1 MGNLDMPKRT
11 SHQGTTA
18 THLEFR
24 ILQQDDIPL
33 IVAAFAELGWDK
45 PTSLYQQ
52 YLAEHGNHQ
61 RFVWVA
67 FKESAFVGYITLKW
81 QSEYAPFHKKA
92 IPEIVDLNVLPKYRK
107 QGIGSKLLD
116 LAEAEAQKKSKIIGI
131 GVGLYADYGDA
142 QQLYIKRGYM
152 PDGLGIT
159 YNYQPI
165 DPGSTVCL
173 DDDLVLW
180 FTKESP

>member
-1 MGNLDMPKRT
+1 MIQDVLLT
-11 SHQGTTA
+11 QVLL

-24 ILQQDDIPL
+24 PLQQEDIPL

-45 PTSLYQQ
+45 PSSLYQQ
-52 YLAEHGNHQ
+52 YLAEQENHQ
-61 RFVWVA
+61 RCVWVA
-67 FKESAFVGYITLKW
+67 FKEGAFVGYITLKW
-81 QSEYAPFHKKA
+81 QSEYAPFGKQN
-92 IPEIVDLNVLPKYRK
+92 IPEIIDLNVLPKFRK
-107 QGIGSKLLD
+107 KGIGSKLLD
-116 LAEAEAQKKSKIIGI
+116 LAEAEAQKKSIIVGI

-142 QQLYIKRGYM
+142 QRLYVKLGYM

-165 DPGSTVCL
+165 DPGSMVRL

-180 FTKESP
+180 FTKSL

>member
-1 MGNLDMPKRT
+1 MT
-11 SHQGTTA
+11 QGA
-18 THLEFR
+18 TEIHVEFR
-24 ILQQDDIPL
+24 LLQQADIPL
-33 IVAAFAELGWDK
+33 IVGAFEALGWDK
-45 PTSLYQQ
+45 PPSLYQQ
-52 YLAEHGNHQ
+52 YLAEQERHQ

-67 FKESAFVGYITLKW
+67 FKEEDFVGYITLKW
-81 QSEYAPFHKKA
+81 QSEYAPFHKKG
-92 IPEIVDLNVLPKYRK
+92 IPEIVDLNVLPKFRK

-116 LAEAEAQKKSKIIGI
+116 LAEAAAQKKSKLVGI

-142 QQLYIKRGYM
+142 QRLYIKRGYM

-165 DPGSTVCL
+165 EPGSMVCL

-180 FTKESP
+180 FRKELS